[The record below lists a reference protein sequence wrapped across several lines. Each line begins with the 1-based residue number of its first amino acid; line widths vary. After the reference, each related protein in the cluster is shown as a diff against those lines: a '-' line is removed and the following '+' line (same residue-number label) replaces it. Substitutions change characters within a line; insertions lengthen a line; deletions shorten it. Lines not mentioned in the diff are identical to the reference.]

1 MKIKLFLTLSLITL
15 LSLAFVVNSFLQH
28 ALEPGRLVYA
38 QSFANGDALTV
49 SRTNGGLQVGYYD
62 AGGGQ
67 LLSQPLVLSGNP
79 ETMIVQACGGRV
91 QIFISYYASVVD
103 DLSTALA
110 ERFVV
115 PLPGVQ
121 SCATSSYL
129 PIVLN
134 TSE

>member
-1 MKIKLFLTLSLITL
+1 MKTKLTFSLIAL
-15 LSLAFVVNSFLQH
+15 LSLAFVVNGFLQH
-28 ALEPGRLVYA
+28 ALDSGRLVYA
-38 QSFANGDALTV
+38 QAFTNGDALTV
-49 SRTNGGLQVGYYD
+49 SRTNGGLQVGYYTVD
-62 AGGGQ
+62 GEQ

-79 ETMIVQACGGRV
+79 ESIIIQACGGQA

-115 PLPGVQ
+115 PLPSAQ
-121 SCATSSYL
+121 PCMNMIYF

-134 TSE
+134 SIQE